1 MLTIYIRSAKPT
13 VNWKKRKKTGVDEK
27 KRERKNE
34 REIKSYTVKASL
46 QNNGLI
52 LGLLLDKKAAT
63 LEVKTSCFFS
73 FGGGGAVFAWEK
85 S

>member
-1 MLTIYIRSAKPT
+1 M
-13 VNWKKRKKTGVDEK
+13 KKK
-27 KRERKNE
+27 KREREKE

-63 LEVKTSCFFS
+63 LEVKTLCFF
-73 FGGGGAVFAWEK
+73 FLLGGRGAEFA
-85 S
+85 